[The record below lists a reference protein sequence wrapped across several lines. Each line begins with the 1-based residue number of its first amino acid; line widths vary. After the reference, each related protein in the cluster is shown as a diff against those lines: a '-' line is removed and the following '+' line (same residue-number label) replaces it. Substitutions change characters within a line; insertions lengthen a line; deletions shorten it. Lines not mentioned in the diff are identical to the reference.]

1 MVKGWVGA
9 AGRGFVGAAPLFEA
23 APLPANW
30 AYPDEPTTEP
40 LIDQGL
46 ISAHSLPTSFNR
58 GAANWAYPVEPTTE
72 PLIDQG
78 PISAHNLPTSKAHG
92 WSTEPFNASSRG
104 LLNRVDKKIRK
115 PWLWP

>member
-30 AYPDEPTTEP
+30 SYPLVPGTQP
-40 LIDQGL
+40 LLDAGDRGNNPQTG
-46 ISAHSLPTSFNR
+46 FNR
-58 GAANWAYPVEPTTE
+58 GVANWAYPDEPTTE

-92 WSTEPFNASSRG
+92 HSTEPFNANARG
-104 LLNRVDKKIRK
+104 LLTRVDKKIKK

>member
-23 APLPANW
+23 GPLPGNWPYADVPGTQPLLDAGDLTRNLPSSFNRGASNW

-40 LIDQGL
+40 IL
-46 ISAHSLPTSFNR
+46 
-58 GAANWAYPVEPTTE
+58 
-72 PLIDQG
+72 DQG

-92 WSTEPFNASSRG
+92 HDKSPFNANARG
-104 LLNRVDKKIRK
+104 LETRADKKIKK